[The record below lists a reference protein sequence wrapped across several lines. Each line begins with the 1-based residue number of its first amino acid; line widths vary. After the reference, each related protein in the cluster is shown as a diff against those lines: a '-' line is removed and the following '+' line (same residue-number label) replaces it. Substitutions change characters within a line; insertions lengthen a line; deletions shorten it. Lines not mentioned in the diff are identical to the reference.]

1 MKGMLSLPFVLV
13 LCLLAGS
20 ARAGQ
25 ISVQFDFRGSSV
37 SLLGGLIQVPPDG
50 SITSASGALVAS
62 GLGSAAPVAGPAA
75 IQGFG
80 MAATINALTF
90 GNTITGNPSLTQLGG
105 ASGSLTAGLAQVLF
119 ASPMHIAL
127 AGAIN
132 CTGPSCAIL
141 SLPRALTGTQF
152 LTLAAMPIAN
162 LASVG
167 NALIN
172 ATYAITLGGLT
183 GSLHLVGTEVSRSYS
198 PIPEPHTAGLFA
210 LGLTLLAGWRATR
223 ARR

>member
-1 MKGMLSLPFVLV
+1 MKGMRSLPLALV
-13 LCLLAGS
+13 LCLVAAS

-50 SITSASGALVAS
+50 SITAAGGTLVAS

-75 IQGFG
+75 LQGFG
-80 MAATINALTF
+80 MAATLNALTF

-105 ASGSLTAGLAQVLF
+105 AGGSLTAGLAQVLF
-119 ASPMHIAL
+119 ASPMHVAL

-132 CTGPSCAIL
+132 CSGPSCAIL
-141 SLPRALTGTQF
+141 SLPRALTGTQL

-183 GSLHLVGTEVSRSYS
+183 GSLHLVGTEVSRSYA
-198 PIPEPHTAGLFA
+198 PVPEPHTAGLLA
-210 LGLTLLAGWRATR
+210 IGLTLLAGWRA
-223 ARR
+223 ARSRR